1 MLCSFRG
8 CPIDKALAFSGVHMS
23 LLPYLILVLSR
34 SKTTSYV
41 LIVEDF
47 TLRTSLFELL
57 SSLSPSSVYHLS
69 HESAD
74 GDLTGADLHMMH
86 LFHRGVGAFL
96 LIHPEQLPHV
106 ASSLSRDEVD
116 PVSPSAMGSRDGLV
130 TTLSGWGFVP
140 VRRVDSPGTFSVRGA
155 IVDVFCYGST
165 LPLRLEY
172 EGESL
177 RSARTFQCLLVLVP
191 KRMPALPV
199 LVFLFLLLSPLAHLI
214 FLMSDQLL
222 TLPRRP
228 SISVV
233 LLTKTSLRTTP
244 LLSNSKHSCRK
255 KRFLTG

>member
-1 MLCSFRG
+1 
-8 CPIDKALAFSGVHMS
+8 MS

-116 PVSPSAMGSRDGLV
+116 PVSQANLCGPR
-130 TTLSGWGFVP
+130 
-140 VRRVDSPGTFSVRGA
+140 
-155 IVDVFCYGST
+155 
-165 LPLRLEY
+165 E
-172 EGESL
+172 
-177 RSARTFQCLLVLVP
+177 
-191 KRMPALPV
+191 
-199 LVFLFLLLSPLAHLI
+199 HLI
-214 FLMSDQLL
+214 L
-222 TLPRRP
+222 
-228 SISVV
+228 
-233 LLTKTSLRTTP
+233 SL
-244 LLSNSKHSCRK
+244 KE
-255 KRFLTG
+255 